1 MKKMMMALALCLMS
15 ATIFADNRQV
25 ATALPAETPT
35 VTLTL
40 DGQKQTVKP
49 TKAMVKEVDE
59 NHVQCV
65 VYAGKDHASVVLPIG
80 FDNLMGIGYR
90 VLEMARKINII
101 SEEQWQE
108 CVREY
113 HRLGC
118 RSSLVQ

>member
-1 MKKMMMALALCLMS
+1 MMMALALCLMS

-49 TKAMVKEVDE
+49 TKAAVKEVDDS
-59 NHVQCV
+59 HVQCV
-65 VYAGKDHASVVLPIG
+65 VYAGKDNASVVLPIG

-108 CVREY
+108 VVGEY